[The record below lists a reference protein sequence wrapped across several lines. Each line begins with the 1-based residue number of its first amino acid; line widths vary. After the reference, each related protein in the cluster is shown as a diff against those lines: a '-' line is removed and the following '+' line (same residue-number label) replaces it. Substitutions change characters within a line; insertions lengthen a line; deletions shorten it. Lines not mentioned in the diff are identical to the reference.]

1 MGGEHPTDKT
11 GYRWSYI
18 LQRALDRSKSRD
30 DLRLRQIAARGAV
43 PPALE
48 VKFAGVI
55 GSQHKAAFVEFL
67 TRYYNE
73 VSEAKQG
80 IWIPRKGNLLERSV

>member
-1 MGGEHPTDKT
+1 M
-11 GYRWSYI
+11 
-18 LQRALDRSKSRD
+18 
-30 DLRLRQIAARGAV
+30 

-80 IWIPRKGNLLERSV
+80 IWIPRKGNLLERSDIHPPMKKNVLSTLLGNLVGGSVKNSLPVGKSMRR